1 MDEQKNGTAAP
12 RRRRRPAVEP
22 EVFEAVEQVRTSE
35 QDVPPTPAKPSFKG
49 VPVSHGETKS
59 SARMPKNGNTDGKK
73 KKKKKK
79 SGAGCL
85 IALIVVL
92 LLVVAALAVLLVVP
106 DALSNVRN
114 AVVSM
119 IPTPTP
125 ESCLQPHCVHC

>member
-35 QDVPPTPAKPSFKG
+35 QDVPPTLAKPSFKD
-49 VPVSHGETKS
+49 VPVSHGKTKS
-59 SARMPKNGNTDGKK
+59 PARMPKNGNTDGKK

-85 IALIVVL
+85 IALIIVL
-92 LLVVAALAVLLVVP
+92 LLVVAALAVIVP
-106 DALSNVRN
+106 SGN
-114 AVVSM
+114 
-119 IPTPTP
+119 IPYSKIIEIKIARILFILHTSP
-125 ESCLQPHCVHC
+125 